1 MGCVS
6 AVLCLS
12 VARVG
17 AVSDGWECGFPQVVT
32 PELVEQLKAFQAP
45 SGPLWTGIRS
55 FGVLVLWL
63 FSQEW

>member
-1 MGCVS
+1 M
-6 AVLCLS
+6 
-12 VARVG
+12 G

-63 FSQEW
+63 FSQER